1 MKKFLIFLLF
11 SIFTFTNP
19 ILAEQIYSDEAKEMM
34 DDHVRSS
41 ELLKVPLPK
50 VNRIIKDY
58 DRYKFYRTNIQA
70 NNWSHT
76 NYLWKDEIDG
86 KILSKKLCTKV
97 ISEFQVPSTPTI
109 QEKIFKKCQ
118 RSLMSYATIDFEGGI
133 DLHGEIILNIATAEK
148 DNWVYKNSGKD
159 NFNPRDY
166 QLWGVLSPL
175 VTFYAVNYDQ
185 FNFTEDQHKTIQNY
199 FKDKAMIERLDRDSN
214 RSRTKLCP
222 IENPMKLNKKRHKV
236 NNCGTVRLR
245 FASAELALAIVMQ
258 DKELWSKGLWDL
270 DYVLSMIGDEGYFI
284 PTAAKGCKAI
294 GYSYSTSQLF
304 STNVELLNLAKFN
317 LLDYKTRHGKTLAE
331 AYEQLFKIYDDI
343 TLIKHIAKK
352 GVGAASC
359 GTKPFKTH
367 MEHVI
372 YERGGLEN
380 YQHDLKIGRIPDKQS
395 YINWSI
401 RFVTEKHP
409 EWLEDKFSPHE
420 VKVHPFHGAYYHI
433 QPIEIFNANIM
444 SEGDN
449 FWTKKLSEKPKDYEK
464 KFRYSEFKIFNNM
477 LGGTFKLK
485 SNNVKFASNTNP
497 IKPNKQKDHQLYK
510 AFIKGNLISE
520 DDKNIKFDGAL
531 VYQDKLTDE
540 MKDQILAV
548 YIGRKA
554 DEDTIMPLFRHREN
568 IINKC
573 GMLFMELNFIEG
585 GWMNF
590 VSETNNVNFAEN
602 QQCIHNY
609 FSESNDAE
617 SLELFEAILAGT
629 NSILKYLKDNENLRT
644 LPNDTKKIAKAKITE
659 EIAEPMKEI
668 FTIFNYENGI
678 FKLKSNNVNFS
689 SNTNPIKPK
698 RQKEDQLYKSIIK
711 GNLINEVDKKVK
723 LEEALVYKRKLD
735 TDDQILVINIGEEP
749 GEDAIIP
756 FFRHSENI
764 QSKCGSRLLNQWGWM
779 SFISM
784 TKNEKIA
791 KNQQCHYDYF
801 KETDDVEAIELFESV
816 LGGTDSILNYL
827 QANVK

>member
-1 MKKFLIFLLF
+1 MKKFFIFLLF
-11 SIFTFTNP
+11 SIFTFTNS
-19 ILAEQIYSDEAKEMM
+19 IASEVIYADEAKEMM
-34 DDHVRSS
+34 DDHVKRSD
-41 ELLKVPLPK
+41 LLKVPLPK
-50 VNRIIKDY
+50 INRIIKDY
-58 DRYKFYRTNIQA
+58 ERYKFYRTNVMA
-70 NNWSHT
+70 NNW
-76 NYLWKDEIDG
+76 NYTKDLWKEEIDG
-86 KILSKKLCTKV
+86 KILTKQFCKIV
-97 ISEFQVPSTPTI
+97 IIEFKIQNIPTI
-109 QEKIFKKCQ
+109 EEKIFRRCF
-118 RSLMSYATIDFEGGI
+118 RNLASYATIDFESGI
-133 DLHGEIILNIATAEK
+133 DLYREIILNITTAKK
-148 DNWVYKNSGKD
+148 DYWVYESSGKD
-159 NFNPRDY
+159 QFNPKDY
-166 QLWGVLSPL
+166 QVWGMLSPIF
-175 VTFYAVNYDQ
+175 TFYTVNYDQ

-199 FKDKAMIERLDRDSN
+199 FKDKAMIERLDRDGN

-222 IENPMKLNKKRHKV
+222 IKNPMKLNKQRHKV

-245 FASAELALAIVMQ
+245 FASAELAMAIVMQ

-270 DYVLSMIGDEGYFI
+270 DYVLSMVGKEGYFI
-284 PTAAKGCKAI
+284 PTAAKGCKAL
-294 GYSYSTSQLF
+294 GYSLSTSRLF

-331 AYEQLFKIYDDI
+331 AYEQLFRIYDDI

-352 GVGAASC
+352 GVGAVSC

-372 YERGGLEN
+372 YERGSLEN
-380 YQHDLKIGRIPDKQS
+380 YQHDLKTGRIPDQQY
-395 YINWSI
+395 YINWSM

-409 EWLEDKFSPHE
+409 EWVEDKFSPHE
-420 VKVHPFHGAYYHI
+420 VKVFPFHGNYYHI

-449 FWTKKLSEKPKDYEK
+449 LWTKKLSEKPTDYEK
-464 KFRYSEFKIFNNM
+464 KFRYSEFKIFNNIV
-477 LGGTFKLK
+477 GGIFKLK
-485 SNNVKFASNTNP
+485 SNDVKFASSTNP
-497 IKPNKQKDHQLYK
+497 IKPNKQKDHELYK
-510 AFIKGNLISE
+510 ARIKGNLISE
-520 DDKNIKFDGAL
+520 DNKNIKFGGAL
-531 VYQDKLTDE
+531 VYQNKLTEE

-554 DEDTIMPLFRHREN
+554 DEDAIMPLFRHREN

-573 GMLFMELNFIEG
+573 GSRFNESS
-585 GWMNF
+585 WMNF
-590 VSETNNVNFAEN
+590 ISETNNVEIAEN

-617 SLELFEAILAGT
+617 SLELFETILAGT

-644 LPNDTKKIAKAKITE
+644 LPNDIKKIAKAKITK

-668 FTIFNYENGI
+668 FTIFNYENGT

-711 GNLINEVDKKVK
+711 GNLIYEGNKKVK

-735 TDDQILVINIGEEP
+735 TNDQILVINIGEEP

-756 FFRHSENI
+756 LFRHRENI
-764 QSKCGSRLLNQWGWM
+764 QSKCGTRLLNQWGWM

-801 KETDDVEAIELFESV
+801 KEVDDVQAFELFESV
-816 LGGTDSILNYL
+816 LAGTNSILNYL
-827 QANVK
+827 QTNVK

>member
-1 MKKFLIFLLF
+1 MKKFFIFLLF

-34 DDHVRSS
+34 DDHVKSS

-50 VNRIIKDY
+50 INRIIKDY
-58 DRYKFYRTNIQA
+58 ERFKDYRVNIMA
-70 NNWSHT
+70 NNWHYTS
-76 NYLWKDEIDG
+76 YVWKDEMDG
-86 KILSKKLCTKV
+86 KILTKDFCINV
-97 ISEFQVPSTPTI
+97 ISEFKVPTTPTI
-109 QEKIFKKCQ
+109 KEEVFKRCLD
-118 RSLMSYATIDFEGGI
+118 SLMDYALINFDGGI
-133 DLHGEIILNIATAEK
+133 KMFEEIILNITTSEK
-148 DNWVYKNSGKD
+148 DYWVYKKSGKD

-166 QLWGVLSPL
+166 NLWGVLSPII
-175 VTFYAVNYDQ
+175 TFYAVNYDQ
-185 FNFTEDQHKTIQNY
+185 FNYTDKQHAIIQKY
-199 FKDKAMIERLDRDSN
+199 FKDKAMIDRLDRDNN

-222 IENPMKLNKKRHKV
+222 IDKPMKLSGKKHKV
-236 NNCGTVRLR
+236 NNCGSVRLR

-258 DKELWSKGLWDL
+258 DKELWAKALWDL
-270 DYVLSMIGDEGYFI
+270 DYVLSMTNNEGFFV
-284 PTAAKGCKAI
+284 PLSAKGCKAL
-294 GYSYSTSQLF
+294 GYTWDTSKLF
-304 STNVELLNLAKFN
+304 SMHVELLNLANFN
-317 LLDYKTRHGKTLAE
+317 LLDYKTRHGKTLSE
-331 AYEQLFKIYDDI
+331 AYEVLFKQYNDI
-343 TLIKHIAKK
+343 TISKHIAKK
-352 GVGAASC
+352 GIGANSC

-367 MEHVI
+367 QKHLV
-372 YERGGLEN
+372 YEFGGKKLYEEALEEN
-380 YQHDLKIGRIPDKQS
+380 WERNKDD

-401 RFVTEKHP
+401 RFVTKKHP
-409 EWLEDKFSPHE
+409 EWLKDKFTPYE
-420 VKVHPFHGAYYHI
+420 IKVYPWLSQYYYI
-433 QPIEIFNANIM
+433 QAFEIFNANIM
-444 SEGDN
+444 SEGEN
-449 FWTKKLSEKPKDYEK
+449 IWTKKLSEKPKDYEK
-464 KFRYSEFKIFNNM
+464 RLSNPYLDFTIFNNEN
-477 LGGTFKLK
+477 LTFKLK
-485 SNNVKFASNTNP
+485 SNDVKFASNTNP
-497 IKPNKQKDHQLYK
+497 IKPNKQKDHELYK
-510 AFIKGNLISE
+510 AFINGNLISE
-520 DDKNIKFDGAL
+520 DDKNIKFGGAL

-554 DEDTIMPLFRHREN
+554 DEDVLMPLFRHREN

-573 GMLFMELNFIEG
+573 GTKFNESSWMSFI
-585 GWMNF
+585 
-590 VSETNNVNFAEN
+590 SETNNVEIAEN
-602 QQCIHNY
+602 QQCIYNY
-609 FSESNDAE
+609 FSETDDIE

-644 LPNDTKKIAKAKITE
+644 LPNDIKKIAKAKITK
-659 EIAEPMKEI
+659 EIKEPMKEI
-668 FTIFNYENGI
+668 FTIFNYENGT

-764 QSKCGSRLLNQWGWM
+764 QSKCGTRLLNQWGWM

-816 LGGTDSILNYL
+816 LSGTDSILNYL

>member
-1 MKKFLIFLLF
+1 MKKFLFLLF
-11 SIFTFTNP
+11 SFFIFTNS

-34 DDHVRSS
+34 DNHVKSS

-58 DRYKFYRTNIQA
+58 DRYKFYRANIMA

-133 DLHGEIILNIATAEK
+133 DLHGEIILKIATAKK

-159 NFNPRDY
+159 NFNPTYY

-185 FNFTEDQHKTIQNY
+185 FNFTEEQHNTIQKY
-199 FKDKAMIERLDRDSN
+199 FKDKAMVERLDRAGDF
-214 RSRTKLCP
+214 SRTKLCP
-222 IENPMKLNKKRHKV
+222 IDNPMKLNGKKYKG

-270 DYVLSMIGDEGYFI
+270 DYVLSMVGKEGYFI
-284 PTAAKGCKAI
+284 PTAAKGCKAL
-294 GYSYSTSQLF
+294 GYSFSTSRLF

-343 TLIKHIAKK
+343 TLVKHIAKK
-352 GVGAASC
+352 GIGAFSC

-372 YERGGLEN
+372 YERGGLEK
-380 YQHDLKIGRIPDKQS
+380 YQQDLKIGRIPNKQS

-449 FWTKKLSEKPKDYEK
+449 LWTRKLSEKPKDYEK
-464 KFRYSEFKIFNNM
+464 LRTLESNEKKIAKAKITEPISEPLENNFTIFNYEN
-477 LGGTFKLK
+477 GTFKLK
-485 SNNVKFASNTNP
+485 SNNVNFISNT
-497 IKPNKQKDHQLYK
+497 
-510 AFIKGNLISE
+510 S
-520 DDKNIKFDGAL
+520 
-531 VYQDKLTDE
+531 
-540 MKDQILAV
+540 
-548 YIGRKA
+548 
-554 DEDTIMPLFRHREN
+554 
-568 IINKC
+568 
-573 GMLFMELNFIEG
+573 
-585 GWMNF
+585 
-590 VSETNNVNFAEN
+590 
-602 QQCIHNY
+602 
-609 FSESNDAE
+609 
-617 SLELFEAILAGT
+617 
-629 NSILKYLKDNENLRT
+629 
-644 LPNDTKKIAKAKITE
+644 
-659 EIAEPMKEI
+659 
-668 FTIFNYENGI
+668 
-678 FKLKSNNVNFS
+678 
-689 SNTNPIKPK
+689 PIKPK

-711 GNLINEVDKKVK
+711 GNLINQVNKKVK
-723 LEEALVYKRKLD
+723 LEEALVYKRKID

-749 GEDAIIP
+749 GEDAITP
-756 FFRHSENI
+756 LFRHRENI
-764 QSKCGSRLLNQWGWM
+764 QKKCGTRFLNQWGWM
-779 SFISM
+779 SFISE
-784 TKNEKIA
+784 TKNEKFA
-791 KNQQCHYDYF
+791 KNQQCHHDYF
-801 KETDDVEAIELFESV
+801 KTVDDVEALELFESV
-816 LGGTDSILNYL
+816 LGGTNSILKYL
-827 QANVK
+827 QVNVK

>member
-1 MKKFLIFLLF
+1 MIKKFLLLLLF
-11 SIFTFTNP
+11 SFFIFTNS

-34 DDHVRSS
+34 DDHVSSS

-50 VNRIIKDY
+50 LNRIIKDY
-58 DRYKFYRTNIQA
+58 ERYKFYRTNIQA
-70 NNWSHT
+70 NNWHSAK
-76 NYLWKDEIDG
+76 YLWKEEIDG
-86 KILSKKLCTKV
+86 KILTKELCLKA
-97 ISEFQVPSTPTI
+97 ISEFKVPSTPTI
-109 QEKIFKKCQ
+109 EEKIFVRCQ
-118 RSLMSYATIDFEGGI
+118 RHLMSYATIDFEGGI

-148 DNWVYKNSGKD
+148 DHWVYKKSGKD
-159 NFNPRDY
+159 NFNPTYY

-185 FNFTEDQHKTIQNY
+185 FNFTEEQHNTIQKY
-199 FKDKAMIERLDRDSN
+199 FKEKAMVERLDRAGDF
-214 RSRTKLCP
+214 SRTKLCP
-222 IENPMKLNKKRHKV
+222 IDNPMKLNGKKYKG

-270 DYVLSMIGDEGYFI
+270 DYVLSMVGKEGYFI
-284 PTAAKGCKAI
+284 PTAAKGCKAL
-294 GYSYSTSQLF
+294 GYSISTSQLF

-343 TLIKHIAKK
+343 TLVKHIAKK
-352 GVGAASC
+352 GIGAFSC

-372 YERGGLEN
+372 YERGGLEK
-380 YQHDLKIGRIPDKQS
+380 YQQDLKLGRIPDKQS

-464 KFRYSEFKIFNNM
+464 KFRYSEFKIFNNIV
-477 LGGTFKLK
+477 GGTFKLK
-485 SNNVKFASNTNP
+485 SNNVKFASNANP
-497 IKPNKQKDHQLYK
+497 IKTKKQLEDELYK
-510 AFIKGNLISE
+510 AIINGNLKFE
-520 DDKNIKFDGAL
+520 DNKKIKFGEVL
-531 VYQDKLTDE
+531 VYQNKFDE
-540 MKDQILAV
+540 MRSQILSV
-548 YIGRKA
+548 YIGEKPNDDA
-554 DEDTIMPLFRHREN
+554 IMPLFRHREN
-568 IINKC
+568 IQKKC
-573 GMLFMELNFIEG
+573 STLFMELNFIEG

-590 VSETNNVNFAEN
+590 VSETKNVNFAKN

-609 FSESNDAE
+609 FSETNDKE

-629 NSILKYLKDNENLRT
+629 NSILKYLKDNEKLRT
-644 LPNDTKKIAKAKITE
+644 LENNEKKIAKAKITE
-659 EIAEPMKEI
+659 PISEPLEKN
-668 FTIFNYENGI
+668 FTIFNYENGT
-678 FKLKSNNVNFS
+678 FKLKSNNVNFI
-689 SNTNPIKPK
+689 SNTSPIKPK
-698 RQKEDQLYKSIIK
+698 RQKEDQLYKSIID
-711 GNLINEVDKKVK
+711 GNLINEVNKKVK
-723 LEEALVYKRKLD
+723 LEEALVYKMRLD
-735 TDDQILVINIGEEP
+735 SDDQILVINIGEEP
-749 GEDAIIP
+749 GEDAITP
-756 FFRHSENI
+756 FFRHRDNI
-764 QSKCGSRLLNQWGWM
+764 QKKCGTRFLNQWGWM
-779 SFISM
+779 SFISV

-801 KETDDVEAIELFESV
+801 KEIDDMEALELFESV
-816 LGGTDSILNYL
+816 LGGTNSILKYL
-827 QANVK
+827 QENVK

>member
-1 MKKFLIFLLF
+1 MKKFFIFLLF

-34 DDHVRSS
+34 DDHVKSS
-41 ELLKVPLPK
+41 ELLKVQLPK
-50 VNRIIKDY
+50 IDKIIKDY
-58 DRYKFYRTNIQA
+58 ERYKFYRTNVMA

-76 NYLWKDEIDG
+76 NSLWKEEIDG
-86 KILSKKLCTKV
+86 KILTKELCTKA
-97 ISEFQVPSTPTI
+97 ISEFKVPSTPTI
-109 QEKIFKKCQ
+109 EEKIFKRCQ
-118 RSLMSYATIDFEGGI
+118 GALMSYATIDFEGGI

-148 DNWVYKNSGKD
+148 DNWVYESSGKD
-159 NFNPRDY
+159 QFNPRDY

-199 FKDKAMIERLDRDSN
+199 FKDKAMVERLDRDGN

-222 IENPMKLNKKRHKV
+222 IKNPMKLNKKRHKV

-270 DYVLSMIGDEGYFI
+270 DYVLSMIGDEAYFI
-284 PTAAKGCKAI
+284 PTAAKGCKAL
-294 GYSYSTSQLF
+294 GYSLSTSRLF
-304 STNVELLNLAKFN
+304 STNVELLNLAEFN

-352 GVGAASC
+352 GVGSASC

-367 MEHVI
+367 MKHVI
-372 YERGGLEN
+372 YERGSLEN
-380 YQHDLKIGRIPDKQS
+380 YQKDLKLRRIPDQQY
-395 YINWSI
+395 YINWSM

-409 EWLEDKFSPHE
+409 EWVEDKFSPHE
-420 VKVHPFHGAYYHI
+420 VKVFPFHGSYYHI

-444 SEGDN
+444 SEGSN
-449 FWTKKLSEKPKDYEK
+449 LWTKKLSEKPKDYEK
-464 KFRYSEFKIFNNM
+464 KYFFSEFKIFNKNVS
-477 LGGTFKLK
+477 GRYKLK
-485 SNNVKFASNTNP
+485 SNNVNFASNTNP
-497 IKPNKQKDHQLYK
+497 IKPNKQKDHELYK
-510 AFIKGNLISE
+510 ARIKGNLISE
-520 DDKNIKFDGAL
+520 DNKNIKFGEVM
-531 VYQDKLTDE
+531 VYQDRFE
-540 MKDQILAV
+540 SMKHQILSV
-548 YIGRKA
+548 YLGRKA
-554 DEDTIMPLFRHREN
+554 DEDAFMPLFRHREN

-573 GMLFMELNFIEG
+573 GTKFNESS
-585 GWMNF
+585 WMNF
-590 VSETNNVNFAEN
+590 ISETNNLEIAEN
-602 QQCIHNY
+602 QQCIYNY
-609 FSESNDAE
+609 FSETDDIE
-617 SLELFEAILAGT
+617 SLQLFEAILAGT

-644 LPNDTKKIAKAKITE
+644 LPNDIKKIAKAKITE
-659 EIAEPMKEI
+659 EIKEPMKEI
-668 FTIFNYENGI
+668 FTIFNYENGT

-764 QSKCGSRLLNQWGWM
+764 QNKCGSRLLNQWGWM
-779 SFISM
+779 SFISV

-801 KETDDVEAIELFESV
+801 KEVDDVKALELFESV
-816 LGGTDSILNYL
+816 LGGTSSILNYL